1 MNFIFKYTK
10 IKYNT
15 MTTNQ
20 TEPLLHDHNRHAAI
34 PLNPKYS
41 PLWKCYKAQECVFW
55 TAQQIKFNHDKKQ
68 FAVLPEKVKNTII
81 SVLVF
86 FGKADGIV
94 EENLSTNFLQE
105 IKLPEA
111 SVMLTFQAMMENI
124 HAEVYNT
131 NIVELFPLESDRSR
145 IFKMVE
151 SSPII
156 ERKIQ
161 FAHKYMNKLN
171 NDGKAIPLSHRIV
184 AFCAVEGINFSGSF
198 AFIDWLK
205 EKKYDLE
212 GMYLHNNYISR
223 DENMHTL
230 GGVLME
236 RFIVEK
242 ASDAEVKQILD
253 EAMDIEIEFFKTIL
267 PANGFEGDSIMNIN
281 NMTKHI
287 KYCGAY
293 LANLLGRNIYNKNL
307 VTPFKFMINRNTYI
321 KSNFFEKEEFN
332 YTMGNDTTISDSSF
346 GVNENDF

>member
-1 MNFIFKYTK
+1 MDTK
-10 IKYNT
+10 
-15 MTTNQ
+15 TNQ
-20 TEPLLHDHNRHAAI
+20 PEPLLHDHNRHAVI
-34 PLNPKYS
+34 PLDPTYS
-41 PLWKCYKAQECVFW
+41 SLWKCYKAQECVFW
-55 TAQQIKFNHDKKQ
+55 TAQQIKFDHDKKQ
-68 FAVLPEKVKNTII
+68 FPVLPKKVKDTII

-94 EENLSTNFLQE
+94 EENLATNFLQE

-131 NIVELFPLESDRSR
+131 NIAELFPLESDRSR

-161 FAHKYMNKLN
+161 FAHKYMNILN
-171 NDGKAIPLSHRIV
+171 DDGETIPLSHRIV

-223 DENMHTL
+223 DENMHTI

-236 RFIVEK
+236 KYIIKK
-242 ASDAEVKQILD
+242 ASDEEVKQILD
-253 EAMDIEIEFFKTIL
+253 EAMDIEIEFFRAIL
-267 PANGFEGDSIMNIN
+267 PVGGFDGDSIMTIN
-281 NMTKHI
+281 NMIQHI
-287 KYCGAY
+287 RYCGAY
-293 LANLLGRNIYNKNL
+293 LANLLGRKIYNTNL
-307 VTPFKFMINRNTYI
+307 TTPFTFMMNRNTYI

-332 YTMGNDTTISDSSF
+332 YTMGSDSTINNSSF
-346 GVNENDF
+346 NANTDDF

>member
-1 MNFIFKYTK
+1 MDTK
-10 IKYNT
+10 IV
-15 MTTNQ
+15 
-20 TEPLLHDHNRHAAI
+20 EPLLHDHNRHSVI
-34 PLNPKYS
+34 PLDPTFS
-41 PLWKCYKAQECVFW
+41 SLWNCYKAQERVFW
-55 TAQQIKFNHDKKQ
+55 TAQQIKFDRDKKQ
-68 FAVLPEKVKNTII
+68 FPLLPQNVKDTII

-105 IKLPEA
+105 INLPEA

-124 HAEVYNT
+124 HAEVYNN
-131 NIVELFPLESDRSR
+131 NILELFPLESDRSR
-145 IFKMVE
+145 IFGLVE

-156 ERKIQ
+156 ERKIA
-161 FAHKYMNKLN
+161 FAHKYMNIS
-171 NDGKAIPLSHRIV
+171 NDNGEKIPLSHRIV

-223 DENMHTL
+223 DENMHTI

-236 RFIVEK
+236 KIIIDK
-242 ASDAEVKQILD
+242 ASDSEVKEILD

-267 PANGFEGDSIMNIN
+267 PSEGFEGDTVMNIN
-281 NMTKHI
+281 NMITHI

-293 LANLLGRNIYNKNL
+293 LANMLGRNIYNKNL
-307 VTPFKFMINRNTYI
+307 MTPFKFMTKRNTYI

-332 YTMGNDTTISDSSF
+332 YTMGNDTTINPNSF
-346 GVNENDF
+346 KINYDDF